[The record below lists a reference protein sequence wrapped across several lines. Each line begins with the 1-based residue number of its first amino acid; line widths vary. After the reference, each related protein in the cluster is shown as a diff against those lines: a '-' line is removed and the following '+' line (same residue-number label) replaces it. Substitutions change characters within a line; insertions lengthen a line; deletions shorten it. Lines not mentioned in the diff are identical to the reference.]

1 MEELRT
7 LTHNWVSCHEA
18 TAPGAETIL
27 SRGCSNQKFL
37 FTTNFCALLL
47 RISQSKHGI
56 KGSLL
61 SPRLFLRG
69 LVSTFRPGQYPFD
82 SLTLGSFENLAFYF
96 FFQSK
101 TFFKTNKMSL
111 LSSCSL
117 GQHWIASL
125 NQNGLPRVPSFCITH
140 TLWYWLALSLSAT
153 RERVEEK
160 VLRPLST
167 FPVAKRRFVS

>member
-1 MEELRT
+1 MNRRRCCLSMEELRT

-56 KGSLL
+56 NCSLL

-69 LVSTFRPGQYPFD
+69 LVSTFRLGQYPFD
-82 SLTLGSFENLAFYF
+82 SQTLGNFENLANLAFYLF
-96 FFQSK
+96 FSQK
-101 TFFKTNKMSL
+101 LFFKTNKMSL

-117 GQHWIASL
+117 GQH
-125 NQNGLPRVPSFCITH
+125 
-140 TLWYWLALSLSAT
+140 
-153 RERVEEK
+153 
-160 VLRPLST
+160 
-167 FPVAKRRFVS
+167 